1 LSAIDSTRPK
11 SDTFEPIVAV
21 PLNRRALTEF
31 FTEGMACSRQLR
43 DVTLSVELKTRV
55 AINAILTWIV
65 GNWCRNPL
73 GGATL
78 LLSGKSEEECTSHG
92 ILAIGVVAG
101 E

>member
-1 LSAIDSTRPK
+1 MPSVKNS
-11 SDTFEPIVAV
+11 V
-21 PLNRRALTEF
+21 NALLA
-31 FTEGMACSRQLR
+31 GSG
-43 DVTLSVELKTRV
+43 
-55 AINAILTWIV
+55 WIV